1 MARLILRRNP
11 NTIKLWDKIY
21 EERIREKKII
31 SDSKLPEKFGFLF
44 EKAESILDFGGGM
57 GGNLKLLSEHF
68 HSKRFILIDYSQAS
82 LDFARNTLLG
92 EKDEGGNRFEYA
104 LNMDQI
110 PDLSID
116 LVMSFQ
122 TLEHI
127 NDYRNYMDILW
138 AKTRPGGSML
148 ISVPVKGIRDRQ
160 RQHVNKFT
168 VSSMFKILTHYGEL
182 VHISPRSYSKRA
194 GRLSTAYFYVEK
206 NS

>member
-1 MARLILRRNP
+1 MARSLLRRNP
-11 NTIKLWDKIY
+11 NTTQLWDKIY
-21 EERIREKKII
+21 QERIREMKII
-31 SDSKLPEKFGFLF
+31 SDTKLPAKFAFLF
-44 EKAESILDFGGGM
+44 DRAGSILDFGGGM

-68 HSKRFILIDYSQAS
+68 HNKRFILIDYSQAS
-82 LDFARNTLLG
+82 LDFARDTLLG
-92 EKDEGGNRFEYA
+92 EKDAGGNRFEYF

-110 PDLSID
+110 PDLSMD

-127 NDYRNYMDILW
+127 NDYRKYMDLLW
-138 AKTRPGGSML
+138 AKTRPGGCML

-168 VSSMFKILTHYGEL
+168 VSSMFKILTHYGDF

-206 NS
+206 NT

>member
-1 MARLILRRNP
+1 MGKLLLRRNP
-11 NTIKLWDKIY
+11 NNTKLWDKIY
-21 EERIREKKII
+21 QERIQENKIL
-31 SDSKLPEKFGFLF
+31 SDAKLPEKFGFLF
-44 EKAESILDFGGGM
+44 ERADSILDFGGGM
-57 GGNLKLLSEHF
+57 GGNLKLLSGQLQN
-68 HSKRFILIDYSQAS
+68 KRFILIDYSQAS

-92 EKDEGGNRFEYA
+92 EKDERGNRFEYA
-104 LNMDQI
+104 QNMDQI
-110 PDLSID
+110 TDKSIH

-127 NDYRNYMDILW
+127 SDYRKYMDILW
-138 AKTRPGGSML
+138 EKTSPGGTML

-168 VSSMFKILTHYGEL
+168 VSSMFKILTHYGEF

-206 NS
+206 KP